1 MRSRNNFRQKLLYFF
16 LSLIIFSNAS
26 AQANFSFDF
35 AGAGQRVC
43 PADAVVT
50 LSPPS
55 ATIRFLDAAA
65 NTTQATNVYRR
76 HLYGTGADWV
86 QIASNL
92 PAGTASY
99 IDNNVAAGDV
109 WEYQIKRT
117 HGAAFSTG
125 YTTAVIGYDQSNYRG
140 RMILLI
146 ADNIASGL
154 SARVTELKKDLTGDG
169 WLVQQLTVPKAYGWD
184 SGDTVVGI
192 RTQIQNIY
200 SSAPANDK
208 PKQLFI
214 LGHVPLPRAGL
225 GGQTPDDHMQNA
237 GARGADTYYADVD
250 GVYTDAGTYNPGGLS
265 SPYAV
270 NVPGDFKWDQDNIP
284 SELEMAFG
292 RIDFRDI
299 ASYANTELALTDQY
313 LARLHHYKQADA
325 GFYMGSKTGFF
336 FGYDNSNDGSY
347 RSLPP
352 MSGAANVYQN
362 TTALP
367 HPQWVRQNGPFMMYM
382 QNREAPQIGE
392 WTTYGMDAAIYTSDQ
407 SYWGFGDVPEGNQ
420 YSKIR
425 SILGVDSK
433 CVMVIWTTMAIN
445 LFHQA
450 GAGEPIGLAC
460 KQIMDHNTTNQKLEK
475 PSSPYDAPAFWNRTQ
490 FELYGDPSIRL
501 MQVVPATNP
510 AISAGTGNSVT
521 LSWLASSDNNIVG
534 YNIYR
539 SSSEFGK
546 YDRISGSTPVGS
558 LTFTDANSPTGS
570 WYMIRAIKQQQSG
583 SGIFFNPSQ
592 GIFIQNTFVV
602 PVRLNNFTAVKKD
615 KFALLQW
622 NTESEQGSIGFFVQR
637 SADAAQWKDI
647 SFVNTKALN
656 GSSSNTLSYSFTD
669 ASPLPN
675 ENYYRLKFV
684 SANEPAAFSDTKKL
698 LFGEASPFIIAP
710 NPVRDWLS
718 IQSISGEEISFITIY
733 DQAGRIAYQSKKG
746 KLKINLSS
754 LPAGAY
760 VIQITAIGGKI
771 YRQQI
776 IKQ

>member
-1 MRSRNNFRQKLLYFF
+1 MHRNNFRQKLLSLF
-16 LSLIIFSNAS
+16 LLLFIYCTTQ
-26 AQANFSFDF
+26 AQANFTFDF

-43 PADAVVT
+43 LVDAVVT
-50 LSPPS
+50 LTLPS
-55 ATIRFLDAAA
+55 VTIRFLDAATNA
-65 NTTQATNVYRR
+65 TQSTNVYRR

-99 IDNNVAAGDV
+99 TDNAVASGDV
-109 WEYQIKRT
+109 WEYQIKRI
-117 HGAAFSTG
+117 HGATFSAG
-125 YTTAVIGYDQSNYRG
+125 YTTAAVGYDQSNYRG
-140 RMILLI
+140 RMILLV
-146 ADNIASGL
+146 ADNIAAAL
-154 SARVTELKKDLTGDG
+154 PARITELKKDLTGDG

-192 RTQIQNIY
+192 RQQIQSIY
-200 SSAPANDK
+200 NSAPANDK

-225 GGQTPDDHMQNA
+225 GGQTPDDHVQNA

-250 GVYTDAGTYNPGGLS
+250 GVFTDAGTYNPNGLS

-270 NVPGDFKWDQDNIP
+270 NLPGDFKWDQDNIP

-299 ASYANTELALTDQY
+299 TSYANTELTLTDQY
-313 LARLHHYKQADA
+313 LTRLHHYKQADA
-325 GFYMGSKTGFF
+325 GFYMGNKTGFY

-352 MSGAANVYQN
+352 ISGAANVYQN
-362 TTALP
+362 TTSLP
-367 HPQWVRQNGPFMMYM
+367 HPQWVKLNGPFMLYM

-392 WTTYGMDAAIYTSDQ
+392 WNTYGMDAAVYSSDQ

-475 PSSPYDAPAFWNRTQ
+475 PSSPYDTPVFWNRTQ

-501 MQVVPATNP
+501 MQVFPATNP
-510 AISAGTGNSVT
+510 AIISGTGSSIT
-521 LSWLASSDNNIVG
+521 LSWLASPDNNIVG
-534 YNIYR
+534 YNVYK
-539 SSSEFGK
+539 STSELGK
-546 YDRISGSTPVGS
+546 YDRISGSAPVTS
-558 LTFTDANSPTGS
+558 LSFTDANSQSGN
-570 WYMIRAIKQQQSG
+570 WYMIRAVKQQQSG

-592 GIFIQNTFVV
+592 GIFIQNSFVV
-602 PVRLNNFTAVKKD
+602 PVRLSNFTAVKKD
-615 KFALLQW
+615 RAALLQW
-622 NTESEQGSIGFFVQR
+622 STESEQRSIGFSVQR
-637 SADAAQWKDI
+637 SADAVKWKDI

-656 GSSSNTLSYSFTD
+656 GNSSNTLSYSFTD
-669 ASPLPN
+669 FSPLLN

-684 SANEPAAFSDTKKL
+684 SANEPAVFSEARRLFFGAAEAFSIT
-698 LFGEASPFIIAP
+698 P
-710 NPVRDWLS
+710 NPVRNWTT
-718 IQSISGEEISFITIY
+718 IQNTSGEEISFAAVY
-733 DQAGRIAYQSKKG
+733 DHTGRLVYQSNKE
-746 KLKINLSS
+746 KLKMNLSF
-754 LPAGAY
+754 LAAGIY
-760 VIQITAIGGKI
+760 VIKITAIDGKI
-771 YRQQI
+771 YKQQI